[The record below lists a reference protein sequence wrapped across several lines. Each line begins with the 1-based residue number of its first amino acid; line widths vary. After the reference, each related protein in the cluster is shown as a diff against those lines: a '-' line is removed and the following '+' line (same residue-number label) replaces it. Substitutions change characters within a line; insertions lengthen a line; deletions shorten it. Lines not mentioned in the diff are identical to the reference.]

1 MALNPNIPLQVNVPS
16 VAEAINI
23 YDQERASRNQ
33 RDLQQQQL
41 GQNQQRLDILGQ
53 NQESQQDIRDAQLE
67 GLRIKNQQAEQD
79 RQQRSMA
86 VTALQ
91 LSRLKNDFKAQE
103 QLLSDRSE
111 RLKAEGK
118 DSRETDEEL
127 ELLKSDPKK
136 FNQDIDKAVQL
147 SYDSGILKRQQTP
160 SSVQEFEYFENL
172 SPEEKR
178 VFKNLKRENKGIVF
192 DEKTGEA
199 KAVEG
204 YADVQKEIQKSKKIG
219 ELEAKKELAPSI
231 AKAEEIAKNVGKAD
245 GIQINELND
254 RIAVQPR
261 LFKVVEEL
269 SSLGKEATFT
279 FTSRAMD
286 AARRELGLPV
296 GRGAVART
304 EYISKVDN
312 EILPLLRQTFGAQ
325 FTEKEGQSL
334 KNTLGDPNKSPEEKD
349 AVLKSFIAAKLGTI
363 ETLKRRTGKNPS
375 AEVKKT
381 FETKQ
386 GLKND
391 PLNLFGD

>member
-1 MALNPNIPLQVNVPS
+1 MALDPNIPLQGKVPN

-23 YDQERASRNQ
+23 LDKERAIQNQ
-33 RDLQQQQL
+33 RNLQQQQL
-41 GQNQQRLDILGQ
+41 VQNQQRLDLVGR
-53 NQESQQDIRDAQLE
+53 NQESQQEIRDVKLE
-67 GLRIKNQQAEQD
+67 GLKIKNQQAEHD

-86 VTALQ
+86 VSALQ
-91 LSRLKNDFKAQE
+91 LNRLKDPKAQE
-103 QLLSDRSE
+103 QFLMDRSE

-127 ELLKSDPKK
+127 QLLKSDPKK
-136 FNQDIDKAVQL
+136 FNQDIDKAVQF

-160 SSVQEFEYFENL
+160 SSVQEYEYVKKL

-178 VFKNLKRENKGIVF
+178 VFSDLKRENKGIVF
-192 DEKTGEA
+192 DEKTGA
-199 KAVEG
+199 ARAVEG
-204 YADVQKEIQKSKKIG
+204 YADVQKEIQKSKKTG

-231 AKAEEIAKNVGKAD
+231 AQAEEIAKNVGKAD

-254 RIAVQPR
+254 RMSSQPR
-261 LFKVVEEL
+261 LFEVVEEL
-269 SSLGKEATFT
+269 SNLGKEATFT
-279 FTSRAMD
+279 FTGRAID

-312 EILPLLRQTFGAQ
+312 EVLPLLRQTFGAQ
-325 FTEKEGQSL
+325 FTKEEGQSL
-334 KNTLGDPNKSPEEKD
+334 KNTLGDPNKSPEEKE

-363 ETLKRRTGKNPS
+363 ETLKRRTGQNTNIETQAPS
-375 AEVKKT
+375 
-381 FETKQ
+381 ETKQ
-386 GLKND
+386 DLKDD

>member
-1 MALNPNIPLQVNVPS
+1 MALNPNIPLQVKVPS

-23 YDQERASRNQ
+23 YNRERDFQNQ

-41 GQNQQRLDILGQ
+41 NQNQQRLDMLGQ

-67 GLRIKNQQAEQD
+67 SLRIKNQQAEQD
-79 RQQRSMA
+79 RQQKSMA
-86 VTALQ
+86 IAALQ
-91 LSRLKNDFKAQE
+91 LSLLKNDPKAQE
-103 QLLSDRSE
+103 QLLLDRSE

-127 ELLKSDPKK
+127 ELLRSDRKK

-231 AKAEEIAKNVGKAD
+231 TKAKEIAKNVGKAD

-254 RIAVQPR
+254 RISVQPR

-279 FTSRAMD
+279 FSGRAMD

-334 KNTLGDPNKSPEEKD
+334 KNTLGDPNKSPEEKE

-363 ETLKRRTGKNPS
+363 ESLKRRTSQSVNI
-375 AEVKKT
+375 
-381 FETKQ
+381 ETKETPNREQ
-386 GLKND
+386 IIDFND
-391 PLNLFGD
+391 L

>member
-1 MALNPNIPLQVNVPS
+1 
-16 VAEAINI
+16 
-23 YDQERASRNQ
+23 
-33 RDLQQQQL
+33 
-41 GQNQQRLDILGQ
+41 LD
-53 NQESQQDIRDAQLE
+53 R
-67 GLRIKNQQAEQD
+67 R
-79 RQQRSMA
+79 
-86 VTALQ
+86 
-91 LSRLKNDFKAQE
+91 
-103 QLLSDRSE
+103 E

-127 ELLKSDPKK
+127 ELLRSDPKK

-147 SYDSGILKRQQTP
+147 SYDSGILKRPQLP
-160 SSVQEFEYFENL
+160 ASIQEFEKYKKL
-172 SPEEKR
+172 SPEDR
-178 VFKNLKRENKGIVF
+178 RIFKLLKRENKGIVF

-204 YADVQKEIQKSKKIG
+204 YADVQKEIEKSKKTG

-231 AKAEEIAKNVGKAD
+231 TKAEEIAKNVGKAD

-254 RIAVQPR
+254 RISVQPR

-279 FTSRAMD
+279 FTGRAID

-334 KNTLGDPNKSPEEKD
+334 KNTLGDPNKSPEEKE

-363 ETLKRRTGKNPS
+363 ESLKRRTGRSVNI
-375 AEVKKT
+375 
-381 FETKQ
+381 ETKETPKTEQ
-386 GLKND
+386 IIDFND
-391 PLNLFGD
+391 L

>member
-33 RDLQQQQL
+33 QDLQQQQL
-41 GQNQQRLDILGQ
+41 SQNQQRLDMLGQ
-53 NQESQQDIRDAQLE
+53 SQESQQDIRDAQLE

-103 QLLSDRSE
+103 QLLLDRSE

-127 ELLKSDPKK
+127 ELLRSDPKK
-136 FNQDIDKAVQL
+136 FNQDIDKAVQF

-254 RIAVQPR
+254 RISVQPR
-261 LFKVVEEL
+261 LLKIVEEL

-279 FTSRAMD
+279 FTGRAID

-334 KNTLGDPNKSPEEKD
+334 KNTLGDPNKSPEEKE

-363 ETLKRRTGKNPS
+363 ESLKRRTGRSVNI
-375 AEVKKT
+375 
-381 FETKQ
+381 ETKETPKTEQ
-386 GLKND
+386 IIDFND
-391 PLNLFGD
+391 L